1 VIDYWS
7 WSHHFLNPPSLS
19 ISPPFDSLTHIPR
32 PFIMAQTLCRSLFFF
47 PKKKML
53 LLRCSLC
60 MGLCLLEM
68 YVASPD
74 TRPRPSVLFFCIVVG
89 AWLERSLVWGRRW
102 LPPSASRKASVRL
115 PRHAHEHMVALSR
128 TSQNPFLTGRVLSW
142 ENQNACFG
150 KLWLL
155 FLSRIPEPFT
165 IDELRPPPPPTEICL
180 RYAFEICLKICFR
193 VILYFSRQCH
203 MHVCECEA

>member
-1 VIDYWS
+1 MPLS
-7 WSHHFLNPPSLS
+7 FLLPKEKNVAAALQPLHGPLPPGDVRRLARHTPTPLS
-19 ISPPFDSLTHIPR
+19 P
-32 PFIMAQTLCRSLFFF
+32 
-47 PKKKML
+47 
-53 LLRCSLC
+53 
-60 MGLCLLEM
+60 
-68 YVASPD
+68 
-74 TRPRPSVLFFCIVVG
+74 FFCIVVG

-165 IDELRPPPPPTEICL
+165 IDELRPPPYRDLFKI
-180 RYAFEICLKICFR
+180 ICLKICFR
-193 VILYFSRQCH
+193 VIL
-203 MHVCECEA
+203 

>member
-1 VIDYWS
+1 MPLS
-7 WSHHFLNPPSLS
+7 FLLP
-19 ISPPFDSLTHIPR
+19 
-32 PFIMAQTLCRSLFFF
+32 Q
-47 PKKKML
+47 KKKCCCCAAAFAWAFASW
-53 LLRCSLC
+53 RCT
-60 MGLCLLEM
+60 
-68 YVASPD
+68 SPRQ
-74 TRPRPSVLFFCIVVG
+74 THAHAPQSFIFIVVG

-165 IDELRPPPPPTEICL
+165 IDELRPPPPTEICL
-180 RYAFEICLKICFR
+180 KYAFEICLKICFR